1 MFGWCGLPELSETLE
16 AAADKCTSPS
26 CCCGLCS
33 ALRPR
38 WKRLVDNIYPVN
50 QQDGLV
56 KSNMAKLTNYVRLS
70 PEKLDRIGEYLETR
84 VSRDIYRRRTG
95 SVLVSVEAMDT
106 LVSSCPPNTLNLFV
120 ESFLKTVQRLL
131 ECEEPQMQVL
141 ATQSFV
147 KFSNIAEDTPSYHRR
162 YDFFVSKFASM
173 CHSAHSSPATRLEL
187 RMAGLEGL
195 QGVIKKTVSDDLVE
209 NIWTEAH
216 MEKIIPSLLFNMDQN
231 NHQPAGPTGE
241 TAPSLS
247 EQPPQLA
254 ETCLRELVG
263 RASYAHIR
271 RFMKPVLRHLDNHGL
286 WVPNQFAVETFKV
299 IMFSIPAQH
308 SYAVIQLLMTHLD
321 EKARSEAPVRTGIAD
336 VLAKIITIAA
346 GECVGPSVLEIINS
360 VLSHLRQSV
369 TTNRSA
375 GTQKDQ
381 RNERQYQEALIN
393 ALGEFANNLPDYQKI
408 EIMMFIMGKVPQYP
422 GDRERLEADSESEV
436 LLQNML
442 LRSLLKVGTKY
453 TSLNLATTFPLSF
466 LDPLMR
472 MSLAPDPEIRLLV
485 QRILHTLIDRRGN
498 LARLDKPRLDIT
510 QLDLQ
515 VHKCSR
521 QDVMF
526 IKRNGPEMLLCLL
539 ESLELANNSLDNL
552 TAIYTTLA
560 LLWLEVNCPD
570 FLPDVLRLTLD
581 MQEIALNSEMSQTL
595 RINLHILAITFAN
608 FVSSQCSVPALYQYV
623 KQVVSARRERSPHLL
638 PDLTWHYDPTLG
650 REPPDACLLLD
661 QARLTEVLTGHGL
674 DASRLQTP
682 FSNMMPSS
690 ASVWQKRQSILQGS
704 ERDLNNITVEVDSM
718 SSSIGLFKPK
728 PPPEHVC
735 FEAMKQ
741 LVRAPPEEHRAEQEE
756 ERQRLT
762 EACRSLSLHALAQQS
777 NAGVDTLRDKLDE
790 IFSQL
795 GGAAEGVGRATT
807 VYTPPSLQQIQ
818 FPELFVY

>member
-1 MFGWCGLPELSETLE
+1 MMS
-16 AAADKCTSPS
+16 
-26 CCCGLCS
+26 CCGLCS

-50 QQDGLV
+50 PQDGLV
-56 KSNMAKLTNYVRLS
+56 KSNMKKLTNYVHLS
-70 PEKLDRIGEYLETR
+70 PEKLDRIGEYLESR

-95 SVLVSVEAMDT
+95 GVLVSVEAMDE
-106 LVSSCPPNTLNLFV
+106 LVSTCKPENLNLFV

-131 ECEEPQMQVL
+131 ECQEPQMQVL

-162 YDFFVSKFASM
+162 YDFFVSKFSSM
-173 CHSAHSSPATRLEL
+173 CHSSHADMDTRMEL
-187 RMAGLEGL
+187 RTAGLQGL

-209 NIWTEAH
+209 NIWTESH
-216 MEKIIPSLLFNMDQN
+216 MDKIIPSLLFNMDKSN
-231 NHQPAGPTGE
+231 QPSAAQLTTE
-241 TAPSLS
+241 TAVTSANRPSMGGGS
-247 EQPPQLA
+247 PPELA
-254 ETCLRELVG
+254 ETCLRQLVG

-286 WVPNQFAVETFKV
+286 WVPNQFAVETFRV
-299 IMFSIPAQH
+299 IMNSIPTQH

-321 EKARSEAPVRTGIAD
+321 EKSRSEAPVRTGIAE

-360 VLSHLRQSV
+360 LLSHLRQSV
-369 TTNRSA
+369 TADRGA
-375 GTQKDQ
+375 GTHKDQ
-381 RNERQYQEALIN
+381 SDERQYQEALID

-422 GDRERLEADSESEV
+422 GDRERQEADSEGEV

-442 LRSLLKVGTKY
+442 LRSLLKVSTKY

-472 MSLAPDPEIRLLV
+472 MSLAPDPEIRLIV
-485 QRILHTLIDRRGN
+485 QQILHTLIDRRGN
-498 LARLDKPRLDIT
+498 LAKLDKPRLDVT

-515 VHKCSR
+515 LHKCSR

-539 ESLELANNSLDNL
+539 ESLELANNGLDNL
-552 TAIYTTLA
+552 EAVYRTLA
-560 LLWLEVNCPD
+560 LLWLEVNGPD

-608 FVSSQCSVPALYQYV
+608 FVSCHSNVPGLFQYV
-623 KQVVSARRERSPHLL
+623 KQVVSARQLASSHLL
-638 PDLTWHYDPTLG
+638 PDLKSHYDPHLG
-650 REPPDACLLLD
+650 REPPAAPLLLD
-661 QARLTEVLTGHGL
+661 QARLTEVLTTHGL

-690 ASVWQKRQSILQGS
+690 ASVWQKRQSILQNS
-704 ERDLNNITVEVDSM
+704 DRDLNNITVEVDSM
-718 SSSIGLFKPK
+718 SSSIGLFKHHPK
-728 PPPEHVC
+728 PPPESVS
-735 FEAMKQ
+735 FEAMRR
-741 LVRAPPEEHRAEQEE
+741 LVRAPPEERRAEQEE
-756 ERQRLT
+756 ERQKLT
-762 EACRSLSLHALAQQS
+762 EACRTLSLHALSQQS
-777 NAGVDTLRDKLDE
+777 GAGADTLREKLDE
-790 IFSQL
+790 IFARLSDAPD
-795 GGAAEGVGRATT
+795 GEAAGALSDDPGQPPVYRAPT
-807 VYTPPSLQQIQ
+807 LQEMH